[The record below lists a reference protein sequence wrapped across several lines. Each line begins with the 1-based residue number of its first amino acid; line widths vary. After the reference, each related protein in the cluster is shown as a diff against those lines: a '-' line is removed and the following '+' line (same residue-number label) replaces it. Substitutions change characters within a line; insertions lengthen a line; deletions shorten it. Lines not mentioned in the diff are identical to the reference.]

1 MNYNPFKNGGVP
13 AIVLIIVLSL
23 LLTACNE
30 KPAKENIEAVTQ
42 TDLSSEDKADIQR
55 LIAESRPGEP
65 TPLDFSKEHHYRFY
79 RGRLQRA
86 GITKESFPRM
96 FKVLEQTRQQHLKSG
111 PPEVYCPKVPSLK
124 QTQNKTADT
133 STGTD
138 YSVGPIQQITT
149 LGSDND
155 RDYQTSALSSVPN
168 QPYESTLTL
177 GLYTTAGDPI
187 GPSQFVKQYAAG
199 EDLQVETNGTLP
211 EGQQEAVSIAA
222 YFWQDQSGTPYHGY
236 IHASST
242 SAPTR
247 IINDDPVIKVPGNTD
262 IVVCLGRRLGNCDY
276 DPEGGTGTNVLLP
289 IKGSITYG
297 DNIDPVQPG
306 HSNVFSLITMARPD
320 PGEGGGCTIKSTDD
334 FFADPKTTIVE
345 NTLTWDLDPAHF
357 EPAQGCLTPN
367 AKAIYT
373 FTVMVSI
380 EGLPV
385 YVSITNAPD
394 TPPVSPYFL
403 KIPDMLIAWSC
414 LPDGTRVLMADGTE
428 KAIEKIAPLEKVV
441 SDSSNRTMT
450 VHSTLK
456 GKEEIPLVR
465 IKSDKGHSLLLTEGH
480 PVVTP
485 GGVVLAKHL
494 EPGDVVLSPKGE
506 VKITSVS
513 DEQFDGHVWN
523 LVLDP
528 DTKDGKRTEDNSTFY
543 ADGILVGDA
552 RMQFTWGRHFKH
564 QSQDVMKRLP
574 EEWHQDFLNYRKIKK
589 QKKQ

>member
-1 MNYNPFKNGGVP
+1 MSHNTFKNHRVP
-13 AIVLIIVLSL
+13 GIVLIIVLSL

-30 KPAKENIEAVTQ
+30 KSEKENIRDVTQ
-42 TDLSSEDKADIQR
+42 TGLSSGEKADIQR

-79 RGRLQRA
+79 RGRLRQA
-86 GITKESFPRM
+86 GITRELFPRM
-96 FKVLEQTRQQHLKSG
+96 FKVLEQARQQHLKSG
-111 PPEVYCPKVPSLK
+111 PPDVYCPKVPSLK

-133 STGTD
+133 SAGTD
-138 YSVGPIQQITT
+138 YPVGPIQQITA
-149 LGSDND
+149 LGSDNG

-177 GLYTTAGDPI
+177 GLYTAAGDPI
-187 GPSQFVKQYAAG
+187 GPPQFVKQYAAG
-199 EDLQVETNGTLP
+199 EDLEAETNGTLP
-211 EGQQEAVSIAA
+211 EGQQEAVSIAT

-236 IHASST
+236 IQAATST
-242 SAPTR
+242 APTQ
-247 IINDDPVIKVPGNTD
+247 IINEDPVIKVQGNTE
-262 IVVCLGRRLGNCDY
+262 IVVCLGRSGGNCDY
-276 DPEGGTGTNVLLP
+276 NPEGGSGTNVLLP

-297 DNIDPVQPG
+297 DNIDPVEPD

-334 FFADPKTTIVE
+334 FFADPNTVIVE
-345 NTLTWDLDPAHF
+345 NTLTWNLDPAHF
-357 EPAQGCLTPN
+357 EPAQGCLDPN
-367 AKAIYT
+367 AKAVYT

-380 EGLPV
+380 KGLPV

-394 TPPVSPYFL
+394 TPPASPYFL
-403 KIPDMLIAWSC
+403 EIPDMLIVFSC

-428 KAIEKIAPLEKVV
+428 KPIEKISPLEKVV

-450 VHSTLK
+450 VHSSLR

-465 IKSDKGHSLLLTEGH
+465 IKSDKGHSLLLTDGH

-485 GGVVLAKHL
+485 GGVVLARHL
-494 EPGDVVLSPKGE
+494 EPGDVVLSRKGK

-513 DEQFDGHVWN
+513 GERFDGHVWN

-528 DTKDGKRTEDNSTFY
+528 NTKDEKRTEDNSTFY
-543 ADGILVGDA
+543 ANGILVGDA

-564 QSQDVMKRLP
+564 QPQDVMKRLP
-574 EEWHQDFLNYRKIKK
+574 KEWHQDFLNYRKIEK